1 MTGVGSVWRWA
12 LVIVALILLAL
23 AAQQIDWVSNLSAK
37 PIVPVA
43 DWVGGGMDWLVKK
56 AHIGPVTV
64 QQITRSV
71 AWVMNWPLSA
81 ANAVLWKGI
90 AVTKAV
96 KILPVPW
103 IGIILLMTLIGQ
115 SAGGWRLALL
125 NLSCFSYMALFGLWE
140 SSMMTFSSI
149 IIAVP
154 LSCLAGFAIGVA
166 VYGRPRA
173 VAATMVI
180 LDFMQTVPIFAYLL
194 PILFLFGFSP
204 VSAMLGTMIY
214 AMPAMV
220 RTTLLAFQTTPPE
233 LIELGRITGATAR
246 QMIAKIL
253 VPSSTPLLSVGVNQV
268 IVLSLNAVIIA
279 SIIGAGGLGFDVLKA
294 LRTLN
299 VGKGFEAGL
308 AIVLMAICLDRLS
321 SAWAEKAEGGVRRNR
336 LSRRTWMLGFTAI
349 VLLMAISY
357 VWPFARALPAGE
369 QFSIAPYVASVL
381 DYITINYAD
390 SIETL
395 TGHLYLN
402 VLNPFRDFLVGLPW
416 AFVITSLTALAWRL
430 GGVKLACIVAAML
443 GFILLTGFWRVSMI
457 TIYLIGISVFLA
469 GLLGLPLG
477 ILAAL
482 NDRFSA
488 FMRVACDTLQTLPS
502 FVYLVPVVMLFRVGD
517 VPAIIAVV
525 LYAVAPAIRYT
536 DMGLRRVDPE
546 LLEGVKA
553 LGATRLQALFK
564 VRLKM
569 AVPEIL
575 LGINQTVM
583 LAISMLVITALVGTQ
598 DLGQEVY
605 IGLSRADT
613 GRGLIAGTCVAL
625 LSIIFDRLI
634 QSYAAARKRALGLD

>member
-1 MTGVGSVWRWA
+1 MA
-12 LVIVALILLAL
+12 AALLAL
-23 AAQQIDWVSNLSAK
+23 WFVAGQIGWTHSLPAK
-37 PIVPVA
+37 PLVPVS

-56 AHIGPVTV
+56 AHVGPVTF
-64 QQITRSV
+64 QQVTRSL
-71 AWVMNWPLSA
+71 AWVMSWPLSL

-90 AVTKAV
+90 AVSKSFKIFPLSWMAV
-96 KILPVPW
+96 ILV
-103 IGIILLMTLIGQ
+103 MTVLGQ
-115 SAGGWRLALL
+115 AVGGWRLALL
-125 NLSCFSYMALFGLWE
+125 NFGSFLYMALFGLWE

-154 LSCLAGFAIGVA
+154 LSCFVGFLVGVV
-166 VYGRPRA
+166 VYFRPRSIAA
-173 VAATMVI
+173 VLVI

-220 RTTLLAFQTTPPE
+220 RATLLAFQTTPAE
-233 LIELGRITGATAR
+233 LIELGKITGATAR
-246 QMIAKIL
+246 QAISKIL
-253 VPSSTPLLSVGVNQV
+253 IPTSSPLLTVGMNQV

-321 SAWAEKAEGGVRRNR
+321 STWAQRMEGGNR
-336 LSRRTWMLGFTAI
+336 PGGLPRSVWLWVFAAVAVITA
-349 VLLMAISY
+349 LSY
-357 VWPFARALPAGE
+357 VWPMARAVPSGHQLT
-369 QFSIAPYVASVL
+369 IAPYFAAAL
-381 DYITINYAD
+381 DYITISYAD
-390 SIETL
+390 AIETA
-395 TGHLYLN
+395 TGYLYLN

-416 AFVITSLTALAWRL
+416 LFVLAGLTTLAWRL
-430 GGVKLACIVAAML
+430 GGLRLACLVAAML
-443 GFILLTGFWRVSMI
+443 GFIALTGFWRVSMV
-457 TIYLIGISVFLA
+457 TVYLIGISVLFACLF
-469 GLLGLPLG
+469 GVPLG
-477 ILAAL
+477 IAAAL
-482 NDRFSA
+482 NDRLSA
-488 FMRVACDTLQTLPS
+488 VLRVVCDTLQTLPS

-525 LYAVAPAIRYT
+525 LYAIAPAIRYT
-536 DMGLRRVDPE
+536 DMGIRRVDPE

-553 LGATRLQALFK
+553 MGATRLQSLLK
-564 VRLKM
+564 VRLTM

-613 GRGLIAGTCVAL
+613 GRGLVAGSCVAL
-625 LSIIFDRLI
+625 LSIVFDRLI
-634 QSYAAARKRALGLD
+634 QSYAAARKHALGLD